1 MYTVGLARTYR
12 GILYKFFEIGIK
24 YGPPA
29 CGRRSILKTQFLR
42 IYTVFPD
49 TSSPDLRYSS
59 NTIWKITISWEAG
72 LVACKIIRF
81 LQAMVTYA
89 STYVLVALSIDR

>member
-1 MYTVGLARTYR
+1 MLGSNQIDNNVYTVGLAWMYQ

-59 NTIWKITISWEAG
+59 NA
-72 LVACKIIRF
+72 
-81 LQAMVTYA
+81 QQ
-89 STYVLVALSIDR
+89 